1 MTSQL
6 TRQQAGVCR
15 QPEPDL
21 TPADVIARAERIR
34 PVLLEGQEATEKR
47 TFYSA
52 EMDAAFDAAGFYRIL
67 QPRMFGGYEF
77 DVSTF
82 YKVIIEIAR
91 GCPSTG
97 WCLSLAAAHSLQAGA
112 LFDEQAQREMFG
124 ADGNF
129 RAATR
134 DTPRGTARKVDG
146 GYIVNGTWDYCSGIP
161 WSTHLMAGAMVEK
174 NSDGT
179 IEFDQFSGRQLLLVL
194 RRDQFEQLN
203 DWGHMLGLRGSGSHS
218 VKVENAFVADHML
231 HSVNLLDI
239 DVSQGTVGARLHGNP
254 MYAGRQVGFFGAE
267 LASIA
272 VGTAKAMLDE
282 YERIITTKKTTFAPH
297 VLRATV
303 QDYQRPLGQAMGM
316 VDAAEAIVLQ
326 VGRLYMDYCDAN
338 ATGAQPFT
346 VEMDYR
352 LDQMAIQAG
361 FLAWQA
367 ADLLVR
373 TSGSSPMA
381 NGARM
386 QRYLRDLT
394 QYRTHMAAS
403 NWELMATTTA
413 KFHLQSH
420 ID

>member
-6 TRQQAGVCR
+6 TRQQPRVCR
-15 QPEPDL
+15 QPEPEL
-21 TPADVIARAERIR
+21 TPADVIARAERMR

-218 VKVENAFVADHML
+218 VKVESAFVADHML

-239 DVSQGTVGARLHGNP
+239 DVSEGTVGARLHGNP

-326 VGRLYMDYCDAN
+326 VGRLYMDHCDAN